1 MRHRKA
7 GRRLSRTTSHRAAL
21 MANQATALFQHGRIK
36 TTHQKCKE
44 LRIVAEKLITAAKQ
58 DTVFARRKV
67 ARIIRDKTIIR
78 KLFTEIAPEF
88 KERPGG
94 YTQIF
99 QLGRR
104 VNDGAQM
111 SYIQLVGYEIPEVT
125 A

>member
-7 GRRLSRTTSHRAAL
+7 GRQLGRNQSHREA
-21 MANQATALFQHGRIK
+21 MFANQATSLLRHGRIK

-44 LRIVAEKLITAAKQ
+44 LRPIVEKLITAAK
-58 DTVFARRKV
+58 DDSVHARRKV
-67 ARIIRDKTIIR
+67 GKVIRDKAVMK
-78 KLFTEIAPEF
+78 KLFEEIAPEF

-104 VNDGAQM
+104 KNDGAHM
-111 SYIQLVGYEIPEVT
+111 SYIQLLGYEPPEEEE
-125 A
+125 